1 MTERRGMTSSVRPK
15 RPEVAG
21 SDSRL
26 RPMVAA
32 DRSVQLQ
39 RDSYYLLVKE
49 AARRGV
55 EPEALADELLRA
67 DLTSAGRGDQA
78 AALDALSELRA
89 GLPPADAVALVRDGR
104 AELEARSA

>member
-1 MTERRGMTSSVRPK
+1 
-15 RPEVAG
+15 
-21 SDSRL
+21 
-26 RPMVAA
+26 MVAA